1 MCITFLLKHNINQ
14 WSLLVLCAL
23 IMGNGCFY
31 FRRCF
36 LMIVQIHKES
46 SVIGNNVLWVGRVSR
61 FACGQMDTGLVSL
74 LPDRR
79 LWGSCTVAE
88 TWGEVIITNNNPAG
102 APMYCNVP
110 QPTAQGPSSVTCHR
124 TVTALWPLHNHFCWK
139 WSQEMQPL
147 WLYPFL
153 C

>member
-1 MCITFLLKHNINQ
+1 MLKFCVCITFLLKHNINQ
-14 WSLLVLCAL
+14 WPLLVLCAL

-31 FRRCF
+31 LWRCF

-102 APMYCNVP
+102 APMYCNAFQCAP
-110 QPTAQGPSSVTCHR
+110 MCPNKQPRDHPLSRVTAQ
-124 TVTALWPLHNHFCWK
+124 W
-139 WSQEMQPL
+139 Q
-147 WLYPFL
+147 LYDH
-153 C
+153 CTIISAGNGA

>member
-1 MCITFLLKHNINQ
+1 M
-14 WSLLVLCAL
+14 LCAL

-31 FRRCF
+31 LWRCF

-79 LWGSCTVAE
+79 LWGRGSCTVAE

-102 APMYCNVP
+102 APMYCNVLQCAPMYSNVP
-110 QPTAQGPSSVTCHR
+110 QCAPTNSPGTILCHVSPHSDSSMTIAQSF
-124 TVTALWPLHNHFCWK
+124 LLEM
-139 WSQEMQPL
+139 EMQPL